1 MLLKFSSSL
10 FVYLEI
16 REIAGSIRREKGYP
30 ASRADVVPGDHSQ
43 LPNGYE
49 TRAMR
54 QPLLCRALF
63 LLEFPLNSFRVVGYL
78 VIFC

>member
-1 MLLKFSSSL
+1 MGT
-10 FVYLEI
+10 I
-16 REIAGSIRREKGYP
+16 RQEKGLP
-30 ASRADVVPGDHSQ
+30 GFHADVSPGDHSQ

>member
-1 MLLKFSSSL
+1 M
-10 FVYLEI
+10 YLEI
-16 REIAGSIRREKGYP
+16 REIAVSIRWEKGSP

-54 QPLLCRALF
+54 LPLLCRALS
-63 LLEFPLNSFRVVGYL
+63 LLELPLNSFRVAGYL